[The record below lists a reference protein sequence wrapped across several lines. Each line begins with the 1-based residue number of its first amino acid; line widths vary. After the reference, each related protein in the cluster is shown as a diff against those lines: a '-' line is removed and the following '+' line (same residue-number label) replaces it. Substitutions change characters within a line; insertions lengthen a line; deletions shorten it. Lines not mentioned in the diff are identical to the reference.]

1 MVGEGK
7 RGRGMRTRKKCL
19 TYSYMR
25 MYCGGMARA
34 ATTSDAF
41 NAVAEPRRRAIL
53 NYLALQERPV
63 GEIVD
68 LMGLEQPS
76 VSKHLRVLLEVGLV
90 NVRRDGRRM
99 FYRTNAEAIR
109 PLHEWT
115 ETFERYWRHQLSR
128 VKERAEWKSHSPNDA
143 GTDFNARRKHDFDRN
158 KN

>member
-1 MVGEGK
+1 MP
-7 RGRGMRTRKKCL
+7 
-19 TYSYMR
+19 
-25 MYCGGMARA
+25 RA

-53 NYLALQERPV
+53 NFIALQERPV

-68 LMGLEQPS
+68 LLGLEQPS

-99 FYRTNAEAIR
+99 LYRTNAEALR

-115 ETFERYWRHQLSR
+115 GTFERFWRHQLNR
-128 VKERAEWKSHSPNDA
+128 IKERAEGKNNTSNDA
-143 GTDFNARRKHDFDRN
+143 GAYFHSGRKHDHDRN
-158 KN
+158 EN

>member
-1 MVGEGK
+1 
-7 RGRGMRTRKKCL
+7 
-19 TYSYMR
+19 
-25 MYCGGMARA
+25 MARA

-41 NAVAEPRRRAIL
+41 NAVAEPRRREIL
-53 NYLALQERPV
+53 SFIAFQERPV

-68 LMGLEQPS
+68 SLGMEQPS

-99 FYRTNAEAIR
+99 LYRTNAEAIR

-115 ETFERYWRHQLSR
+115 ETFERFWRHQLSR
-128 VKERAEWKSHSPNDA
+128 VKERAERKSGASNIGAPDTNL
-143 GTDFNARRKHDFDRN
+143 RRKDDFDGN